1 MKYPRY
7 MKAPLEAALVDT
19 PVVLIHGPRQS
30 GKSTLAIAVGGE
42 KYSYITFDED
52 AILAAARNDPKGF
65 IEDLPPYC
73 ILDEIQRI
81 PELFTSIKL
90 SVDKDRRPGRFLL
103 TGSANI
109 LLLPQLGDSLA
120 GRMEVIRLQPLS
132 QIEIH
137 GSETNYLSL
146 AFDKQ
151 PKGSFDHRLR
161 DDLVDRITQGGFPE
175 PLQRSTQKRQR
186 AWYRNYIATTVERE
200 ISEISNIRYGADI
213 PILLEKI
220 ANNTAC
226 LVNFSKLSQGL
237 LIDQKTTK
245 HYVDLMSQVFL
256 INTLRPWHSN
266 RNSRLVKT
274 PKLHVTDTGLLSNI
288 LRMNKQQLANEREI
302 LGQFLETFIYNEL
315 LRLSGW
321 YEQELQFFHY
331 RDNDQFEVDIIILN
345 EEGQILGVEVKLAAS
360 VSEKDF
366 KGLKHFKKQ
375 YLERFVGGHIFYD
388 GERVLSFGEGMY
400 AVPIQCLWASTN

>member
-7 MKAPLEAALVDT
+7 MKAPLEAALADT
-19 PVVLIHGPRQS
+19 PVVLVHGPRQS

-65 IEDLPPYC
+65 IEDLPAYC

-132 QIEIH
+132 QAEIH
-137 GSETNYLSL
+137 DSETNYLSL
-146 AFDKQ
+146 AFNKQ
-151 PKGSFDHRLR
+151 PKVSFYHRLL
-161 DDLVDRITQGGFPE
+161 DDLVDRITKGGFPE
-175 PLQRSTQKRQR
+175 PLQRSNERRQR

-213 PILLEKI
+213 PILL
-220 ANNTAC
+220 
-226 LVNFSKLSQGL
+226 
-237 LIDQKTTK
+237 
-245 HYVDLMSQVFL
+245 
-256 INTLRPWHSN
+256 
-266 RNSRLVKT
+266 
-274 PKLHVTDTGLLSNI
+274 
-288 LRMNKQQLANEREI
+288 
-302 LGQFLETFIYNEL
+302 
-315 LRLSGW
+315 
-321 YEQELQFFHY
+321 
-331 RDNDQFEVDIIILN
+331 
-345 EEGQILGVEVKLAAS
+345 
-360 VSEKDF
+360 
-366 KGLKHFKKQ
+366 
-375 YLERFVGGHIFYD
+375 
-388 GERVLSFGEGMY
+388 
-400 AVPIQCLWASTN
+400 

>member
-1 MKYPRY
+1 M
-7 MKAPLEAALVDT
+7 
-19 PVVLIHGPRQS
+19 
-30 GKSTLAIAVGGE
+30 
-42 KYSYITFDED
+42 
-52 AILAAARNDPKGF
+52 
-65 IEDLPPYC
+65 
-73 ILDEIQRI
+73 
-81 PELFTSIKL
+81 
-90 SVDKDRRPGRFLL
+90 
-103 TGSANI
+103 
-109 LLLPQLGDSLA
+109 
-120 GRMEVIRLQPLS
+120 
-132 QIEIH
+132 
-137 GSETNYLSL
+137 
-146 AFDKQ
+146 
-151 PKGSFDHRLR
+151 
-161 DDLVDRITQGGFPE
+161 
-175 PLQRSTQKRQR
+175 
-186 AWYRNYIATTVERE
+186 
-200 ISEISNIRYGADI
+200 
-213 PILLEKI
+213 
-220 ANNTAC
+220 
-226 LVNFSKLSQGL
+226 
-237 LIDQKTTK
+237 IDQKTTK

-375 YLERFVGGHIFYD
+375 YPERFVRWPYFFMMVREYCHLV
-388 GERVLSFGEGMY
+388 RVCMLCQYSVCGQ
-400 AVPIQCLWASTN
+400 AQTKVLLINL